1 MFVYIYQLRCLVTVG
16 LLGCA
21 EAVVFV
27 VAVVV
32 FFWWEYTWV
41 VRAVLSSTGEQLLR
55 CFVLLL
61 SYHSFGVCF

>member
-1 MFVYIYQLRCLVTVG
+1 MFVYIYQLRYFVTVG
-16 LLGCA
+16 LLVCA

-27 VAVVV
+27 VAVVA
-32 FFWWEYTWV
+32 FFWWEFAWV
-41 VRAVLSSTGEQLLR
+41 VRAVLTGTGELLLR